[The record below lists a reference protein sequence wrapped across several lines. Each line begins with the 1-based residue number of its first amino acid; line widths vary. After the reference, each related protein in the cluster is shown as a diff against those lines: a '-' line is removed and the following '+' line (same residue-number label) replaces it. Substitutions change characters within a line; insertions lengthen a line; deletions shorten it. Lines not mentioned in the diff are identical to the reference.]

1 MIYIM
6 KIIQRRLSGNM
17 ETKKLEKY
25 LIKKDDKTDML
36 SSLEKVDKKIIDKK
50 LKEYD
55 IKTIKELAKYI
66 IEEFKE
72 TLEMTKD
79 DMLTQMFFSKL
90 VNNENSMIFSAY
102 ESDVEDFF
110 VFVYDKGSYYTYY
123 ISDEIRKI
131 IKQKLRVKAKKV

>member
-131 IKQKLRVKAKKV
+131 IKQKLNI

>member
-17 ETKKLEKY
+17 ETKKSEKY
-25 LIKKDDKTDML
+25 LIKKDNKTDML
-36 SSLEKVDKKIIDKK
+36 SSLKKVDKKIIYKK

-72 TLEMTKD
+72 TVEMTKD
-79 DMLTQMFFSKL
+79 DMFTQIFFNKL

-110 VFVYDKGSYYTYY
+110 VFVYDKVSYYTYY
-123 ISDEIRKI
+123 IPDEIRKI
-131 IKQKLRVKAKKV
+131 IKQKLKI

>member
-72 TLEMTKD
+72 TLEMIKD
-79 DMLTQMFFSKL
+79 DMFTQIFFSKL

-102 ESDVEDFF
+102 ESDVEDLF

-131 IKQKLRVKAKKV
+131 INQKLNI

>member
-6 KIIQRRLSGNM
+6 IIIQRRLSGNM

-25 LIKKDDKTDML
+25 LIKKDNKTDML

-79 DMLTQMFFSKL
+79 DMFTQMFFNKL
-90 VNNENSMIFSAY
+90 VNNENSIIFSAY

-110 VFVYDKGSYYTYY
+110 VFAYDKGSCYAYY
-123 ISDEIRKI
+123 IPDEIRKT
-131 IKQKLRVKAKKV
+131 IKQKLKI

>member
-1 MIYIM
+1 
-6 KIIQRRLSGNM
+6 M
-17 ETKKLEKY
+17 ETKKSEKY
-25 LIKKDDKTDML
+25 LIKKDNKTDML
-36 SSLEKVDKKIIDKK
+36 SSLKKVDKKIIYKK

-72 TLEMTKD
+72 TVEMTKD
-79 DMLTQMFFSKL
+79 DMFTQMFFNKL

-110 VFVYDKGSYYTYY
+110 VFVYDKVSYYTYY
-123 ISDEIRKI
+123 IPDEIRKI
-131 IKQKLRVKAKKV
+131 IKQKLKI

>member
-36 SSLEKVDKKIIDKK
+36 SSLEKVDKKIIGKK

-55 IKTIKELAKYI
+55 IKTIKELSKYI
-66 IEEFKE
+66 IE
-72 TLEMTKD
+72 
-79 DMLTQMFFSKL
+79 
-90 VNNENSMIFSAY
+90 
-102 ESDVEDFF
+102 
-110 VFVYDKGSYYTYY
+110 
-123 ISDEIRKI
+123 
-131 IKQKLRVKAKKV
+131 

>member
-1 MIYIM
+1 
-6 KIIQRRLSGNM
+6 
-17 ETKKLEKY
+17 
-25 LIKKDDKTDML
+25 ML
-36 SSLEKVDKKIIDKK
+36 SSLEKIDEKIIINK

-79 DMLTQMFFSKL
+79 DMFTQMFFSKL

-102 ESDVEDFF
+102 ESDVEGFF

-131 IKQKLRVKAKKV
+131 IKQKMGI

>member
-1 MIYIM
+1 VVIW
-6 KIIQRRLSGNM
+6 KQ
-17 ETKKLEKY
+17 KKLEKY
-25 LIKKDDKTDML
+25 LIKKDNKTDML

-79 DMLTQMFFSKL
+79 DMFTQMFFSKL

-123 ISDEIRKI
+123 IPDEIRKT
-131 IKQKLRVKAKKV
+131 IKQKLKI

>member
-1 MIYIM
+1 
-6 KIIQRRLSGNM
+6 M

-25 LIKKDDKTDML
+25 LIKKDNKTDML

-79 DMLTQMFFSKL
+79 DMFTQMFFNKL

-123 ISDEIRKI
+123 IPDEIRKT
-131 IKQKLRVKAKKV
+131 IKQKLKI

>member
-1 MIYIM
+1 
-6 KIIQRRLSGNM
+6 M

-25 LIKKDDKTDML
+25 LIKKDNKTDML

-50 LKEYD
+50 MKEYD
-55 IKTIKELAKYI
+55 IKTIQELAKYI

-79 DMLTQMFFSKL
+79 DMFTQMFFSKL

-110 VFVYDKGSYYTYY
+110 VFVYDKGSYYAYY
-123 ISDEIRKI
+123 IPDEIRKT
-131 IKQKLRVKAKKV
+131 IKQKLKI

>member
-1 MIYIM
+1 M
-6 KIIQRRLSGNM
+6 
-17 ETKKLEKY
+17 
-25 LIKKDDKTDML
+25 
-36 SSLEKVDKKIIDKK
+36 
-50 LKEYD
+50 KEYD

-131 IKQKLRVKAKKV
+131 INQKLNI

>member
-1 MIYIM
+1 
-6 KIIQRRLSGNM
+6 M

-55 IKTIKELAKYI
+55 IKTLKELAKYI

-72 TLEMTKD
+72 TLEMTKE
-79 DMLTQMFFSKL
+79 DMFTQMFFSKL

-110 VFVYDKGSYYTYY
+110 VFAYDKGAYYTYY
-123 ISDEIRKI
+123 IPDEIRRI
-131 IKQKLRVKAKKV
+131 IKQKLGI

>member
-1 MIYIM
+1 
-6 KIIQRRLSGNM
+6 M

-131 IKQKLRVKAKKV
+131 INQKLNI

>member
-102 ESDVEDFF
+102 ESDVEDLF

-131 IKQKLRVKAKKV
+131 IKQKLNI

>member
-6 KIIQRRLSGNM
+6 KIIQRRLSGNI
-17 ETKKLEKY
+17 ETKRLEKY

-79 DMLTQMFFSKL
+79 DMFTQMFFSKL

-102 ESDVEDFF
+102 ESDVEDLF

-131 IKQKLRVKAKKV
+131 INQKLNI

>member
-6 KIIQRRLSGNM
+6 KIIQRRLSGNI
-17 ETKKLEKY
+17 ETKRLEKY

-66 IEEFKE
+66 IE
-72 TLEMTKD
+72 
-79 DMLTQMFFSKL
+79 
-90 VNNENSMIFSAY
+90 
-102 ESDVEDFF
+102 
-110 VFVYDKGSYYTYY
+110 
-123 ISDEIRKI
+123 
-131 IKQKLRVKAKKV
+131 

>member
-1 MIYIM
+1 
-6 KIIQRRLSGNM
+6 M

-25 LIKKDDKTDML
+25 LIKKDNKTDML

-55 IKTIKELAKYI
+55 IKTINELAKYI

-79 DMLTQMFFSKL
+79 DLFTQMFFSKL

-123 ISDEIRKI
+123 IPDEIRKI
-131 IKQKLRVKAKKV
+131 IKQKIKI

>member
-1 MIYIM
+1 
-6 KIIQRRLSGNM
+6 M

-102 ESDVEDFF
+102 ESDVEDLF

-131 IKQKLRVKAKKV
+131 IKQKLNI

>member
-1 MIYIM
+1 
-6 KIIQRRLSGNM
+6 
-17 ETKKLEKY
+17 
-25 LIKKDDKTDML
+25 ML
-36 SSLEKVDKKIIDKK
+36 SSLEKIDEKIINNK

-79 DMLTQMFFSKL
+79 DMFNQIFFSKL

-102 ESDVEDFF
+102 ESDVEGFF
-110 VFVYDKGSYYTYY
+110 VFVYDKGPYYTYY

-131 IKQKLRVKAKKV
+131 IKQKMGI

>member
-1 MIYIM
+1 
-6 KIIQRRLSGNM
+6 M

-25 LIKKDDKTDML
+25 LIKKDSKTDML
-36 SSLEKVDKKIIDKK
+36 SSLEKVDEKIINNK

-131 IKQKLRVKAKKV
+131 IKQKLNI